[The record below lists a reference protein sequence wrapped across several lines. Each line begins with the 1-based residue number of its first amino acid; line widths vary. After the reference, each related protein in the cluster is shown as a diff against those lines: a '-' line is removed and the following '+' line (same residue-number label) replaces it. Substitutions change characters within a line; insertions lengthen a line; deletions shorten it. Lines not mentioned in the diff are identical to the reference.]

1 MEVLWVTFCELSMQQ
16 ISIEL
21 NTGGRLWCGMCAY
34 SVIQSNIKHSHL
46 FQPSCYWRWF
56 SSCAVVWVHRCKSS
70 GVDLDTKMLTVF
82 VSPPP
87 TLSYKSMTVHQ
98 HMCHLGRL
106 MHIWA
111 AVHIVIFNFFKCLQ
125 IGVVGRARGAKVSR
139 PAGETPTNPDGQW
152 PPYWLWQ
159 TCTLREHSLTWQS
172 GHKFTCRCPD
182 CVTTD
187 QEGKLGQHCLIIH
200 PMAWS
205 VWFLWIAAHVSN

>member
-1 MEVLWVTFCELSMQQ
+1 
-16 ISIEL
+16 
-21 NTGGRLWCGMCAY
+21 
-34 SVIQSNIKHSHL
+34 
-46 FQPSCYWRWF
+46 
-56 SSCAVVWVHRCKSS
+56 
-70 GVDLDTKMLTVF
+70 MLTVF
-82 VSPPP
+82 VSPRPP

-111 AVHIVIFNFFKCLQ
+111 AVHIVR
-125 IGVVGRARGAKVSR
+125 RARGAKVSR
-139 PAGETPTNPDGQW
+139 TAGETPTNPDGQW

-187 QEGKLGQHCLIIH
+187 QEGKLGQRCLIIH
-200 PMAWS
+200 PMA
-205 VWFLWIAAHVSN
+205 